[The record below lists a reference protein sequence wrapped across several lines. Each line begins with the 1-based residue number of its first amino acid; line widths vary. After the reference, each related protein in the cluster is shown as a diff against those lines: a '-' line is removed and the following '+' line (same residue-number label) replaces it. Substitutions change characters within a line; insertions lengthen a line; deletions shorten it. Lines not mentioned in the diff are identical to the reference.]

1 MFACLSYL
9 IALYIFAMRL
19 VNWRSVTCYTHQNFK
34 RKSSFIAARNLFIL
48 KKKKG
53 FKESY
58 KTSVNIEDLDVYLLT
73 KSMKKLNRNH
83 IEEEDSSELLE
94 SMALSRINRWK
105 KLGTRF
111 AGRIENSA
119 KNNTNLT
126 LLFVHK
132 KIYIE
137 TAVCLSFRYIC

>member
-1 MFACLSYL
+1 
-9 IALYIFAMRL
+9 
-19 VNWRSVTCYTHQNFK
+19 
-34 RKSSFIAARNLFIL
+34 
-48 KKKKG
+48 
-53 FKESY
+53 
-58 KTSVNIEDLDVYLLT
+58 
-73 KSMKKLNRNH
+73 MKKLNRNH

-119 KNNTNLT
+119 NKKTNLT

-132 KIYIE
+132 KIYIK